1 MRSSELEENPYC
13 WRNQW
18 CNGAGSSSWVRF
30 YPPRSVERV
39 EMSAL
44 GRRGQLRGGAECGP
58 WAGERA
64 NLAVQE
70 DRAFDSQVG
79 WGHVKESRKS
89 NRI

>member
-1 MRSSELEENPYC
+1 
-13 WRNQW
+13 
-18 CNGAGSSSWVRF
+18 
-30 YPPRSVERV
+30 
-39 EMSAL
+39 MSAL
-44 GRRGQLRGGAECGP
+44 GRRGQLRGRAECGP

-64 NLAVQE
+64 NLGVQE